1 MSALARTARLLMKT
15 PSCPVLPGGSGG
27 NAGRK
32 RDCMEQKWE
41 GAFLSN
47 MSPVGKIVVSPFP
60 PDLESAEKI
69 RTQALFPVRSFASS
83 LL

>member
-1 MSALARTARLLMKT
+1 
-15 PSCPVLPGGSGG
+15 
-27 NAGRK
+27 
-32 RDCMEQKWE
+32 MEQKWE

-60 PDLESAEKI
+60 PDLEIAEKI

-83 LL
+83 LP